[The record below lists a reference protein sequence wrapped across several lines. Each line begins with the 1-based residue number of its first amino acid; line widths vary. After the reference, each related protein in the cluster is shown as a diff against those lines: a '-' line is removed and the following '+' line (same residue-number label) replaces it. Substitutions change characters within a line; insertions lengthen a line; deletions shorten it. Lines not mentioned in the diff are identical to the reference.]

1 MEVLTYFSIKSLVH
15 QKLFNA
21 SSWFIKSWVSL
32 FSWRIFNSYPIFS
45 FFCNNCVS
53 KVEILVNIIIRFCP
67 GDKYFFLIIIV
78 DMGDAEKLFQCHSYF
93 INLCLQAT
101 YKVWKKNQRRVIS
114 LPVTSSLA
122 IHTLNI
128 TVISWNGE
136 LSNGTKRKSWIVP
149 ICIIMDLKHEP
160 FKSVVGILC
169 EYCYIFWPKKEHWD
183 ISSIKSISG
192 EFEAQNPI
200 ENYKIVNTNLS
211 KNTKSNWTGPANPN
225 LSTFRLL
232 LWGNAPWLRWLG
244 AMEEHTFG

>member
-1 MEVLTYFSIKSLVH
+1 MAVLTYFSIKSLVH

-78 DMGDAEKLFQCHSYF
+78 DMCDAEKMFQCHSYF
-93 INLCLQAT
+93 INLCFQAI
-101 YKVWKKNQRRVIS
+101 KFEKKNQRQVIS

-128 TVISWNGE
+128 SVISWNGE
-136 LSNGTKRKSWIVP
+136 LSNGTKRKTWIVP

-169 EYCYIFWPKKEHWD
+169 EYCYIFWPKKRTLRYFSQND
-183 ISSIKSISG
+183 FSIKSISH
-192 EFEAQNPI
+192 
-200 ENYKIVNTNLS
+200 KIQ
-211 KNTKSNWTGPANPN
+211 
-225 LSTFRLL
+225 
-232 LWGNAPWLRWLG
+232 
-244 AMEEHTFG
+244 